1 VVPVLNAR
9 GHLATTVPTL
19 LAAGCRYGPVEFIYV
34 DNGST
39 DGSFE
44 LLEAFAARNVRRFRL
59 PNARIAAVR
68 NYGAKQTNPE
78 YLSFIDADCAIP
90 EDYFENAV
98 GVIERAGAA
107 ATGCGVDL
115 PASPDWIEA
124 TWHDLHYV
132 ARDRDVA
139 YLNSGNFFVTKSA
152 FDVVGGFREDL
163 WTGEDAELGLRLRS
177 AGYRIRSSPSV
188 NAIHYGNPKS
198 LGAFYRRTVWHGLG
212 MFGTVTWGAI
222 DKPTAM
228 LFAHLLLTGLGVALM
243 ALMRASLLA
252 RAGTFVALQLVVP
265 VATVLYRMSQTRL
278 TRRALPGVVLY
289 WLYYWARAQALAVVM
304 LGRAKDYRK

>member
-1 VVPVLNAR
+1 
-9 GHLATTVPTL
+9 
-19 LAAGCRYGPVEFIYV
+19 
-34 DNGST
+34 
-39 DGSFE
+39 
-44 LLEAFAARNVRRFRL
+44 
-59 PNARIAAVR
+59 
-68 NYGAKQTNPE
+68 
-78 YLSFIDADCAIP
+78 
-90 EDYFENAV
+90 
-98 GVIERAGAA
+98 
-107 ATGCGVDL
+107 
-115 PASPDWIEA
+115 
-124 TWHDLHYV
+124 
-132 ARDRDVA
+132 
-139 YLNSGNFFVTKSA
+139 
-152 FDVVGGFREDL
+152 
-163 WTGEDAELGLRLRS
+163 
-177 AGYRIRSSPSV
+177 V